1 MLSFLLAVLVAMSGA
16 VASADRGVIAGAL
29 GIPLSQAG
37 ADSYGPGP
45 CPECGEERFW
55 IHTGGYA
62 CEKCPAAGTDLDELW
77 AYIGEWPE
85 EPDVPGSLD
94 PDQLP
99 LDALPEVLRD
109 AAATLASSTQAPLDS
124 AIGAVLGGVS
134 VAVVGKAKVEIRAD
148 TGWVK
153 PVHTYIGIEQPSGT
167 GKSPLIN
174 AQRGP
179 IAEWERR
186 KADTEHR
193 TRKWN
198 EEKVELEKSRVQAAR
213 RAAAKDRSAESELED
228 AIHGLAEAESLPQG
242 SFQLL
247 ISDATEEEVV
257 RVLNNNKGR
266 AASIDPE
273 GTILEVAAGRYGNGD
288 ARLAVLTHGWDGEA
302 MRVNRVTRARVDLPS
317 ANLALLIGVQ
327 PGILAGLASAETM
340 KQKGVLNR
348 WLWISP
354 KVRWDEMLTGRDVPA
369 LDRAAV
375 ARYERAILRILDSS
389 DKSEAFQG
397 PDTPTQGVSSDL
409 SDKSER
415 FHVLR
420 MSPEAQE
427 GVYRLEQMK
436 VDGMRPGGPLE
447 SVPGFAGKLPDHGS
461 RIAALLT
468 IVHRADRGED
478 LYADPI
484 PGWAME
490 SAERLIAAISTHV
503 VKVIGDAGADDRT
516 VDLRYLLDRCI
527 ECDGET
533 ESDIQERARARTVFR
548 ENPEYTKELL
558 SELQERGCIRR
569 FAQARRAKTGR
580 PPSKIVEVHPS
591 LKSSDKSEKRADE
604 DSQRADGRSR
614 GTASWTS
621 QASSEGGPFAHDL
634 DVLGDGGDAS

>member
-1 MLSFLLAVLVAMSGA
+1 MPSQPP
-16 VASADRGVIAGAL
+16 DRAKIAGAL
-29 GIPLSQAG
+29 GIPISRTSEE
-37 ADSYGPGP
+37 SYGPGL
-45 CPECGEERFW
+45 CPECGEECFW
-55 IHTGGYA
+55 IHSGGYT
-62 CEKCPAAGTDLDELW
+62 CEKCPTAGTDIAELW
-77 AYIGEWPE
+77 AYIGAWPD
-85 EPDVPGSLD
+85 EPDVPGGLD
-94 PDQLP
+94 PDPLP
-99 LDALPEVLRD
+99 ADALPDVLRD
-109 AAATLASSTQAPLDS
+109 AAVTLAGSTQAPLDS

-134 VAVVGKAKVEIRAD
+134 VAVVGKARVEIRAD

-153 PVHTYIGIEQPSGT
+153 PCHTYIGIEQPSGT

-174 AQRGP
+174 AHRVP

-186 KADTEHR
+186 RAEAEHR

-198 EEKVELEKSRVQAAR
+198 QERVELEKSRVQAAR
-213 RAAAKDRSAESELED
+213 KAAAKDRDAMDELEH
-228 AIHGLAEAESLPQG
+228 ALHELAEAEGRPQG

-257 RVLNNNKGR
+257 RVLNDNKGR

-288 ARLAVLTHGWDGEA
+288 ARLAALTHGWDGEA

-348 WLWISP
+348 WLWIAP
-354 KVRWDEMLTGRDVPA
+354 RIRWDEMLTGRDVPP
-369 LDRAAV
+369 LDRAAM
-375 ARYERAILRILDSS
+375 ARYERAIVRILNSS
-389 DKSEAFQG
+389 DKSEG
-397 PDTPTQGVSSDL
+397 GVSSDL
-409 SDKSER
+409 SED

-427 GVYRLEQMK
+427 GVYRLEEAK
-436 VDGMRPGGPLE
+436 VDGMRPGGALE

-468 IVHRADRGED
+468 IVDRADRGED
-478 LYADPI
+478 LYTDPV

-527 ECDGET
+527 EVDGGT
-533 ESDIQERARARTVFR
+533 ESDLQEKVRARMVFR
-548 ENPEYTKELL
+548 ENPEYTKKLV

-569 FAQARRAKTGR
+569 YAQARRAGPGR
-580 PPSKIVEVHPS
+580 PPSDIIEVHPS
-591 LKSSDKSEKRADE
+591 LKSSDKSEKK
-604 DSQRADGRSR
+604 GR
-614 GTASWTS
+614 
-621 QASSEGGPFAHDL
+621 
-634 DVLGDGGDAS
+634 